1 MSDYCRRK
9 AVRFKIDEEQAYKL
23 LNVKD
28 GDELYDV
35 LPNPFRIAPTE
46 TLFIDYDLPCDD
58 YGDGDWGKV
67 RKLYDSEF
75 YKYEKIFSEL
85 FNYQLRLYPS
95 DFRVVE
101 YCWYNCTEAPDYF
114 DETEDDFYKE
124 V

>member
-9 AVRFKIDEEQAYKL
+9 AVRFKIDEERAYKL
-23 LNVKD
+23 LSVKD
-28 GDELYDV
+28 GDELYNV

-46 TLFIDYDLPCDD
+46 TFFIDYELPCDD

-67 RKLYDSEF
+67 RNLYDSEF
-75 YKYEKIFSEL
+75 YKYEKIFNEL
-85 FNYQLRLYPS
+85 FSYQLRLYPS

-114 DETEDDFYKE
+114 DETTDDFYKE